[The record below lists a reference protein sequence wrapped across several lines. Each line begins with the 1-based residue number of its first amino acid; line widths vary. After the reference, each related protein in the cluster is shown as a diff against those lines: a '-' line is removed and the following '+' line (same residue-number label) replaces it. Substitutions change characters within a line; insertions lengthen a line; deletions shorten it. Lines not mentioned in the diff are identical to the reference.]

1 MTVDDLFEPTIN
13 LDQMK
18 GETVGVIVA
27 TSFDSGVNVTTSS
40 SRNESGKTFYETSVK
55 NGMFDGETQDYKTR
69 EEALAGHTK
78 WVEHASKPIPIEIEE
93 LVDILSKAE
102 DNGNL
107 YRLAAHIILHGYV
120 KTPVKVNA
128 R

>member
-18 GETVGVIVA
+18 GEAVGVIVT